1 MTPPSA
7 DSASGKLK
15 KNLNL
20 FDVYAM
26 STGAMF
32 SSGLF
37 LLPGIAAGYTGD
49 SVYLAYLIAGFLIL
63 PAMYCMAE
71 LSTAMPKAGGTYY
84 FLDRAM
90 GPLMG
95 TIGGLGSWVAV
106 VFKSAFA
113 LVGMGAYLGIY
124 LDLPFTLLAIIL
136 SIVFGIVNVLGA
148 KETTLLQRLL
158 VGALVVIL
166 AAFIV
171 AGLPEL
177 DGIATFAPTGD
188 NQGFFRSGVT
198 GFASTIGIVF
208 VSYAG
213 LTKVASVAEEVENP
227 DVNIPLGMTLSL
239 ATATVIYTL
248 GTMILIN
255 VLDQAVLEQSLTPVA
270 DAGKIFLDWAP
281 LDLGVILIVVAAIAA
296 FASTGNAGI
305 MSASRYPYAMAK
317 DKLIP
322 ARMAE
327 LGRFGTPTR
336 SIIMTVLAMILVLSV
351 LDVEAVAK
359 LASAFQLVL
368 FCLICVA
375 VIVMRESRIAS
386 YKPGFRTPF
395 YPWLQIAGVMISF
408 WLITEMGLLA
418 IGFTA
423 ALLIS
428 CVVWYKR
435 YAADRVVRRG
445 AIFHVH
451 QRLGEQ
457 KFDGLER
464 ELMTIIHDRTES
476 ENLTYEALIARSAVL
491 DVQHGAYGRGRLT
504 DLLRGTAAERFEAG
518 DLIAETLDDLWVFRP
533 VGDGVY
539 LSTTVSADLT
549 QPELIVC
556 RFGPQAALSLES
568 TEGVNDAH
576 TLLFLVTPDRPVGL
590 DLRVAGHL
598 AEVVQSEN
606 FEERWLQADDEKALN
621 GILMRDDHF
630 YHGPVE
636 TMPFLVDQ
644 LGKTVG
650 ELELPRSCILAVIE
664 RDGALVIPTPDVTLL
679 AFDGVAI
686 IGEAPDIKLL
696 NEGLDPWE
704 VKQAALA
711 SENQST
717 DQS

>member
-1 MTPPSA
+1 MA
-7 DSASGKLK
+7 GELK

-49 SVYLAYLIAGFLIL
+49 SVYLAYFVAGLLIL
-63 PAMYCMAE
+63 PSMYCMAE

-124 LDLPFTLLAIIL
+124 LDMPFTILAIIL
-136 SIVFGIVNVLGA
+136 SIVFGIVNVVGA
-148 KETTLLQRLL
+148 KETTLLQRVL
-158 VGALVVIL
+158 VGALVIIL
-166 AAFIV
+166 SAFII
-171 AGLPEL
+171 AGLPQV
-177 DGIATFAPTGD
+177 DGLSTFGPNNDA
-188 NQGFFRSGVT
+188 QSFFRSGMA
-198 GFASTIGIVF
+198 GFISSIGLVF

-248 GTMILIN
+248 GTIILIN

-270 DAGKIFLDWAP
+270 DAGKVFLDWAP

-322 ARMAE
+322 ERMAE
-327 LGRFGTPTR
+327 LGRFGTPTK
-336 SIIMTVLAMILVLSV
+336 SIMATVLAMILVLSV

-368 FCLICVA
+368 FGLICVA
-375 VIVMRESRIAS
+375 VIVMRESRIDS
-386 YKPGFRTPF
+386 YKPGFRAPL
-395 YPWLQIAGVMISF
+395 YPWLQIVGVLISL

-423 ALLIS
+423 TLLVGCIL
-428 CVVWYKR
+428 WYKY

-457 KFDGLER
+457 KYEGLER

-476 ENLTYEALIARSAVL
+476 ENLSYEALIARSAVV
-491 DVQHGAYGRGRLT
+491 DVQQGSFDDAGLNA
-504 DLLRGTAAERFEAG
+504 LLARTAIDRFDSGHSIAG
-518 DLIAETLDDLWVFRP
+518 SLGETLFFRP
-533 VGDGVY
+533 IGDGVH
-539 LSTTVSADLT
+539 LSIMTDNEVE
-549 QPELIVC
+549 QPELIMC
-556 RFGPQAALSLES
+556 RFGPQTTLTLDTVDEAR
-568 TEGVNDAH
+568 
-576 TLLFLVTPDRPVGL
+576 TLLLLVCPDRPVGL
-590 DLRVAGHL
+590 DLRLAGHI
-598 AEVVQSEN
+598 AEVVQSDN
-606 FEERWLQADDEKALN
+606 FAQRWLEATDEKALN
-621 GILMRDDHF
+621 AILMRDDHF

-636 TMPFLVDQ
+636 TMPFLVEQ
-644 LGKTVG
+644 LGRTIG
-650 ELELPRSCILAVIE
+650 ELELPPSCIVAIIE
-664 RDGALVIPTPDVTLL
+664 RDGELVIPTPDVMLL

-686 IGEAPDIKLL
+686 IGEASDIKLL
-696 NEGLDPWE
+696 NEGMDPWE
-704 VKQAALA
+704 VEQVALA
-711 SENQST
+711 EARAAR
-717 DQS
+717 D